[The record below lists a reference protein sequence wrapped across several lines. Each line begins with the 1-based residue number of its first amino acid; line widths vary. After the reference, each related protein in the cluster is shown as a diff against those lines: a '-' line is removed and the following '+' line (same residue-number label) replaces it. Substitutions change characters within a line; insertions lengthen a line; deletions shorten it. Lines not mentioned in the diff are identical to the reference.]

1 MIFEKILVNFK
12 MNKQIKYGIVGA
24 GHLGRFHIQQASKI
38 KGVSVVGFYDT
49 DKDVAK
55 HISSSLNIMFY
66 NSLDSLLKICDAVS
80 VVTPTPFHCSV
91 ALLAIKHNCHV
102 FIEKPI
108 SNTIQDANKI
118 LTAANKKNIKVQVG
132 HIERFNPAYQA
143 FYKNSPKPLFIESHR
158 LAPFN
163 KRGSDVPVVLD
174 LMIHD
179 IDLVLNIVDKN
190 IVKIHASGS
199 SIISNFIDLANARIE
214 FEGGVIANITA
225 SRVSTKQMRQMR
237 VFEKNF
243 YSALDLQQHTL
254 KTITLKN
261 KKIIPKDVRVPEK
274 NALLEELTSFTRS
287 IRENTKTAVSGE
299 DGLRAL
305 EVAVEIQKII
315 EKQKNQ

>member
-1 MIFEKILVNFK
+1 
-12 MNKQIKYGIVGA
+12 
-24 GHLGRFHIQQASKI
+24 
-38 KGVSVVGFYDT
+38 
-49 DKDVAK
+49 
-55 HISSSLNIMFY
+55 
-66 NSLDSLLKICDAVS
+66 
-80 VVTPTPFHCSV
+80 
-91 ALLAIKHNCHV
+91 
-102 FIEKPI
+102 
-108 SNTIQDANKI
+108 
-118 LTAANKKNIKVQVG
+118 
-132 HIERFNPAYQA
+132 
-143 FYKNSPKPLFIESHR
+143 
-158 LAPFN
+158 
-163 KRGSDVPVVLD
+163 
-174 LMIHD
+174 MIHD
-179 IDLVLNIVDKN
+179 IDLVLNMVDKN

-261 KKIIPKDVRVPEK
+261 KKIIPKDVRVHEK

-299 DGLRAL
+299 DGLHAL